1 MSEEQVR
8 SALATLGLSG
18 SATLAEIKR
27 AWKRQALSSH
37 PDKSGQSNEKF
48 LAIQNAHEALQKH
61 ARDPQRVKS
70 AHTARRANFDRI
82 LEEYEAKKR
91 GETLPSR
98 GPQTDRGPA
107 RTHLSTNNLAAKM
120 ASRPRALGLTERPR
134 AKSVPSLTL
143 QLPSSSVKAVP
154 VMEPPACPPTCCTSP
169 LDLEQ
174 VSSRAQAAAVVV
186 TSAAATSAPP
196 ELQTSPSIALEIC

>member
-169 LDLEQ
+169 LDLE